1 MTRTFAKPLAVAIAL
16 ALAAAPV
23 LASTDD
29 AVPEETQN
37 AVREKLVAEGYE
49 IRSIQME
56 DGMIEVYA
64 LKDGQMLEIYLD
76 DELNIVKTKVED

>member
-1 MTRTFAKPLAVAIAL
+1 MTRTFAKPIAVAVAL
-16 ALAAAPV
+16 ALSAAPV

-29 AVPEETQN
+29 AVSEETQN
-37 AVREKLVAEGYE
+37 AVREKLLAQGYE

-76 DELNIVKTKVED
+76 DELNVVKTKVED

>member
-1 MTRTFAKPLAVAIAL
+1 MTRTFTKPLAAAL
-16 ALAAAPV
+16 ALALSAAPV

-29 AVPEETQN
+29 AVPDETQN

-49 IRSIQME
+49 VRSIQME
-56 DGMIEVYA
+56 DGRIEVYA

-76 DELNIVKTKVED
+76 DELNIVETKVED